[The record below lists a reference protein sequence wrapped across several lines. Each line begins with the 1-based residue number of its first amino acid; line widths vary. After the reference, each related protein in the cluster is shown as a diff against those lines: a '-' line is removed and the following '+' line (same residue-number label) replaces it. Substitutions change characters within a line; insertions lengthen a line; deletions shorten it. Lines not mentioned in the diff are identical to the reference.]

1 MACRCRRDFGDGPRP
16 RQHNVRAMSQPTRN
30 GGDVAGARHSDPL
43 HGLRA
48 FELGCQAVEHG
59 SRDAQAIARR
69 PETRLVAAQ
78 LLRSLG
84 SITANIAE
92 GYGRGTGADR
102 ARFYEYALGSARE
115 AREWYR
121 TARAVLKADV
131 ARDRAGRLDLIVSL
145 LIDLVRETRTRSVR
159 RDALRRRVER

>member
-1 MACRCRRDFGDGPRP
+1 MEVRQGLGIIRLMAKPTSVTATTTGAPRP
-16 RQHNVRAMSQPTRN
+16 
-30 GGDVAGARHSDPL
+30 DPL
-43 HGLRA
+43 YGLRA
-48 FELGCQAVEHG
+48 FEFARRAVERG
-59 SRDAQAIARR
+59 TEDAQTLARR
-69 PETRLVAAQ
+69 AATRLVAGQ

-121 TARAVLKADV
+121 AAAAV
-131 ARDRAGRLDLIVSL
+131 
-145 LIDLVRETRTRSVR
+145 
-159 RDALRRRVER
+159 